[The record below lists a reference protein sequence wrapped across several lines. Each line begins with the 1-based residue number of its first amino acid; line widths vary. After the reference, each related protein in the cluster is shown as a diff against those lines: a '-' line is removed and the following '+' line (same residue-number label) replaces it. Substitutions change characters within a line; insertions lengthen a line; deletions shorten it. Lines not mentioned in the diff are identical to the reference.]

1 MNHDTVEKKI
11 GLMGVLIAL
20 VISIGGLAQIV
31 PLYFQGVSKQ
41 PAPGVEPY
49 DALRLAGRGARLTV
63 ADEGVRATMPDSRG
77 LRGGGLFRRA
87 QKGARGRRGWGC
99 RRFRRA
105 RRRRSAARVPF
116 ARVRDGRRR
125 GVAQSGSA
133 AGWPRCGLCSA
144 SAGVPVFDR
153 VRESAG
159 AVSRAR
165 VPARARRDLRA
176 RPFCPS
182 SFSWRLPVPPDRPWP
197 RWQKLRAA
205 LFQ

>member
-1 MNHDTVEKKI
+1 MARTPRPRPSAI
-11 GLMGVLIAL
+11 G
-20 VISIGGLAQIV
+20 
-31 PLYFQGVSKQ
+31 
-41 PAPGVEPY
+41 PANAPFAETGRRRR
-49 DALRLAGRGARLTV
+49 AAARRAGRPADGRGRRRPRHDAGQPRFAWWRLISPC
-63 ADEGVRATMPDSRG
+63 AE
-77 LRGGGLFRRA
+77 RR
-87 QKGARGRRGWGC
+87 RGRRGWGC

-105 RRRRSAARVPF
+105 RRRRSATRVPF
-116 ARVRDGRRR
+116 ARVRDGRWR